1 VRRVV
6 VVSSV
11 IANKPHNGG
20 NARMV
25 LNWLQGLEQ
34 LGLDVFFVEQ
44 IRGEHCVDAQGSPA
58 PASHSANRA
67 YFDDVL
73 KTHGFS
79 RRAALICDVDGTLD
93 AAVVHGAT
101 ASELHDLADAA
112 DLLINISGHLS
123 VRALKQ
129 RFRRKAYVDLDP
141 GYTQLWHTAG
151 SSAARLEGHDVYFTV
166 GQRIGTVGCRIPTD
180 GIAWHAIRQPIVLT
194 ECRPDAPVHSSPR
207 FTTIAS
213 WRGAYAPITH
223 EGETYAAKAHEF
235 RKFVEGAK
243 AAGHENER
251 HAVFDETDF
260 ARKKIMEVDGHVGVT
275 IAPLFMRQFDVQPDG
290 FSALHHAGFGAWRFL
305 LAVLVAVSHLW
316 GGMIHGPAAYAV
328 WGFFV
333 LSGYLMT
340 LVLGHKYGTDAAG
353 IRAYAANR
361 VLRIYPSYVVAV
373 LLGIAT
379 IWVLRR
385 LGADPA
391 GLNPQFLMPNGAWNC
406 CRPSESG

>member
-44 IRGEHCVDAQGSPA
+44 IRSEHCVDAQGSPA
-58 PASHSANRA
+58 PASQSANRA
-67 YFDDVL
+67 YFDEVL

-79 RRAALICDVDGTLD
+79 RRAALICDADGTLD

-235 RKFVEGAK
+235 RKFVELPRLSSERFEIALDIHPRETWDLETLEASGWRLVSPRAVAETPEDYCRYIEGS
-243 AAGHENER
+243 AAECSAAQGMYVQTKSGWFSDRTARYLASGKPVLVQDTGFCVPR
-251 HAVFDETDF
+251 HSGEGLLVFDTVAQA
-260 ARKKIMEVDGHVGVT
+260 ARGAECIARDYDGHSAAARWLAERYFNSDTQLSQLLERAGV
-275 IAPLFMRQFDVQPDG
+275 A
-290 FSALHHAGFGAWRFL
+290 
-305 LAVLVAVSHLW
+305 
-316 GGMIHGPAAYAV
+316 
-328 WGFFV
+328 
-333 LSGYLMT
+333 
-340 LVLGHKYGTDAAG
+340 
-353 IRAYAANR
+353 
-361 VLRIYPSYVVAV
+361 
-373 LLGIAT
+373 
-379 IWVLRR
+379 
-385 LGADPA
+385 
-391 GLNPQFLMPNGAWNC
+391 
-406 CRPSESG
+406 

>member
-34 LGLDVFFVEQ
+34 LGLDGFFVEQ

-235 RKFVEGAK
+235 RKFVELPRLSSERFEIALDIHPRETRDLETLEASGWRLVSPRAVAETPADYCRYIEGS
-243 AAGHENER
+243 AAECSAAQGMYVQTKSGWFSDRSARYLASGKPVLVQDTGFCVPRNSGEGLL
-251 HAVFDETDF
+251 VFDTVAQA
-260 ARKKIMEVDGHVGVT
+260 ARGAERIARDYDGHSAAARWLAERYFDSNTQLSQLLERAGV
-275 IAPLFMRQFDVQPDG
+275 A
-290 FSALHHAGFGAWRFL
+290 
-305 LAVLVAVSHLW
+305 
-316 GGMIHGPAAYAV
+316 
-328 WGFFV
+328 
-333 LSGYLMT
+333 
-340 LVLGHKYGTDAAG
+340 
-353 IRAYAANR
+353 
-361 VLRIYPSYVVAV
+361 
-373 LLGIAT
+373 
-379 IWVLRR
+379 
-385 LGADPA
+385 
-391 GLNPQFLMPNGAWNC
+391 
-406 CRPSESG
+406 

>member
-1 VRRVV
+1 MRRVV

-223 EGETYAAKAHEF
+223 DGETYAAKAHEF
-235 RKFVEGAK
+235 RKFVELPRLSCERFEIALDIHPRETRDLETLEASGWRLVSPRAVAETPEDYCRYIEGS
-243 AAGHENER
+243 AAECSAAQGMYVQTKSGWFSDR
-251 HAVFDETDF
+251 SARYLASGKPVLVQDTGFCVPRSSGDGLLVFDTVAQA
-260 ARKKIMEVDGHVGVT
+260 ARGAERIARDYDAHSAAARWLAERYFDSDTQLSLLLERAGV
-275 IAPLFMRQFDVQPDG
+275 A
-290 FSALHHAGFGAWRFL
+290 
-305 LAVLVAVSHLW
+305 
-316 GGMIHGPAAYAV
+316 
-328 WGFFV
+328 
-333 LSGYLMT
+333 
-340 LVLGHKYGTDAAG
+340 
-353 IRAYAANR
+353 
-361 VLRIYPSYVVAV
+361 
-373 LLGIAT
+373 
-379 IWVLRR
+379 
-385 LGADPA
+385 
-391 GLNPQFLMPNGAWNC
+391 
-406 CRPSESG
+406 

>member
-1 VRRVV
+1 VNNLV

-11 IANKPHNGG
+11 IANKPFNGG

-44 IRGEHCVDAQGSPA
+44 MRSEHCVDARGAMA
-58 PASHSANRA
+58 PASDSVNRT

-73 KTHGFS
+73 KAHGFS
-79 RRAALICDVDGTLD
+79 RHAALICDAGDTLD

-123 VRALKQ
+123 IDALKA

-141 GYTQLWHTAG
+141 GYTQFWHAEK

-166 GQRIGTVGCRIPTD
+166 GQRVGTAGCRIPTD
-180 GIAWHAIRQPIVLT
+180 GIAWQPIRQPIVLK
-194 ECRPDAPVHSSPR
+194 ECRTDLPVSSSPR

-235 RKFVEGAK
+235 RKFVELPRLSGERFEIALDIHPRETRDLHALETSGWCLVSPRAVAETPDDYCRYIEGSAAECSAAQGMYVQTKSGWFSDRSARYLASGKPVLVQDTGFSTPRTSGEGLLVFETVAQAARGA
-243 AAGHENER
+243 ER
-251 HAVFDETDF
+251 I
-260 ARKKIMEVDGHVGVT
+260 ARDYDGHSAAARWLAERYFDSDAQLSQLLERAGV
-275 IAPLFMRQFDVQPDG
+275 A
-290 FSALHHAGFGAWRFL
+290 
-305 LAVLVAVSHLW
+305 
-316 GGMIHGPAAYAV
+316 
-328 WGFFV
+328 
-333 LSGYLMT
+333 
-340 LVLGHKYGTDAAG
+340 
-353 IRAYAANR
+353 
-361 VLRIYPSYVVAV
+361 
-373 LLGIAT
+373 
-379 IWVLRR
+379 
-385 LGADPA
+385 
-391 GLNPQFLMPNGAWNC
+391 
-406 CRPSESG
+406 

>member
-1 VRRVV
+1 MRRVV

-44 IRGEHCVDAQGSPA
+44 IRSEHCVDAQGSPA
-58 PASHSANRA
+58 PASQSVNRA
-67 YFDDVL
+67 YFDEVL

-235 RKFVEGAK
+235 RKFVELPRLSSERFEIALDIHPRETRDLETLEASGWRLVSPRAVAETPADYCRYIEGS
-243 AAGHENER
+243 AAECSAAQGMYVQTKSGWFSDRSARYLASGKPVLVQDTGFCVPRNSGEGLL
-251 HAVFDETDF
+251 VFDTVAQA
-260 ARKKIMEVDGHVGVT
+260 ARGAERIARDYDGHSAAARWLAERYFDSNTQLSQLLERAGV
-275 IAPLFMRQFDVQPDG
+275 A
-290 FSALHHAGFGAWRFL
+290 
-305 LAVLVAVSHLW
+305 
-316 GGMIHGPAAYAV
+316 
-328 WGFFV
+328 
-333 LSGYLMT
+333 
-340 LVLGHKYGTDAAG
+340 
-353 IRAYAANR
+353 
-361 VLRIYPSYVVAV
+361 
-373 LLGIAT
+373 
-379 IWVLRR
+379 
-385 LGADPA
+385 
-391 GLNPQFLMPNGAWNC
+391 
-406 CRPSESG
+406 